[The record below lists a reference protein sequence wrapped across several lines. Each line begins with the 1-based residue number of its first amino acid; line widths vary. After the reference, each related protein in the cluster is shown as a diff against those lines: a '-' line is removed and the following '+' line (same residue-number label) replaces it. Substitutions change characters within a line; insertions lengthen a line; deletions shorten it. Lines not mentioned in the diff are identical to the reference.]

1 PKVFNG
7 GQSLMVTIPH
17 RPLSPR
23 QGMLQQGIR
32 QMSRQVLGVYAAL
45 AYAFLYLP
53 ILILVIYSFND
64 SRFNAVW
71 HGFTLKWYQSLF
83 QGTSS
88 LGLIQTNTTS
98 LNSDGV
104 LAALQMSL
112 WVATVSTA
120 IATVLGTS
128 LAIAMEQYRFRG
140 KLAIEA
146 LIYLPIIIPEI
157 TMGISL
163 LVLFTLVFRLL
174 ETLTGIRLALG
185 VPTVMIGHVAFTLSF
200 VTVVVRARL
209 ADLDPSLAEAAMDL
223 GASEWRILRRITLPL
238 IWPAILSG
246 ALLAFTLSLD
256 DFVVTFF
263 ISGVGATTLPLF
275 VYGMIKFSVTPAINA
290 ISTLMLLVSIVL
302 VIASLTS
309 DRLRRLEENRSS
321 APS

>member
-1 PKVFNG
+1 MTSTTHPPPSQPLG
-7 GQSLMVTIPH
+7 MLQSIL
-17 RPLSPR
+17 RPLSR
-23 QGMLQQGIR
+23 QWLT
-32 QMSRQVLGVYAAL
+32 VYATL
-45 AYAFLYLP
+45 AFAFLYLP
-53 ILILVIYSFND
+53 ILILVIYSFNN

-71 HGFTLKWYQSLF
+71 QGFTLKWYESLL

-88 LGLIQTNTTS
+88 LGLLQTSSTS
-98 LNSDGV
+98 LNSEGV
-104 LAALQMSL
+104 MTALQISL
-112 WVATVSTA
+112 WVASISTL
-120 IATVLGTS
+120 IATVLGTG
-128 LAIAMEQYRFRG
+128 LAIAMERYRFRG
-140 KLAIEA
+140 KVAVEA

-174 ETLTGIRLALG
+174 ENLTGLRLALG
-185 VPTVMIGHVAFTLSF
+185 VPTVIIGHVAFTLSF
-200 VTVVVRARL
+200 VTVVVRSRL
-209 ADLDPSLAEAAMDL
+209 ADLDPSLEEAAMDL

-290 ISTLMLLVSIVL
+290 ISTLMLLVSIL
-302 VIASLTS
+302 FVIASLAS
-309 DRLRRLEENRSS
+309 DRRSVQS
-321 APS
+321 